1 MRIDYD
7 TVASGY
13 DCRYSVHS
21 YAGIERH
28 LAAFAGAAGAVLE
41 IGCGTGHWLA
51 TLGGQARGIAGNIA
65 GSSAAGSPT
74 PVTRRDPD
82 ASAKHVAGIDPS
94 ARMISRAK
102 ATAPDATLVRAAAE
116 QLPWKT
122 STFDRVFCINAA
134 HHFQDRARAIAEA
147 RRVLRPG
154 GAVLI
159 AGREP
164 PSDEERWWVYDYFEE
179 TRAIDRAR
187 YPAAET
193 LRQEMA
199 NAGLIRCESF
209 EIERL
214 TARFGAAE
222 ALENGVVDRRFSSQL
237 TALSDEAF
245 ARGVARIRDDLAAA
259 REAGRELIL
268 AADIH
273 FEATVGWLPEQA

>member
-1 MRIDYD
+1 MKIDYD
-7 TVASGY
+7 AVASGY
-13 DCRYSVHS
+13 DCRYAVHS

-28 LAAFAGAAGAVLE
+28 LAALVDGAGAVLE

-51 TLGGQARGIAGNIA
+51 LLGGDAGR
-65 GSSAAGSPT
+65 SAGSPA
-74 PVTRRDPD
+74 PVVRSGPNAAPQRI
-82 ASAKHVAGIDPS
+82 AGIDLS
-94 ARMISRAK
+94 ARMIARAK
-102 ATAPDATLVRAAAE
+102 ATAPAAALVRAAAE

-122 STFDRVFCINAA
+122 AAFDRVFCVNAA
-134 HHFQDRARAIAEA
+134 HHFQDRGRAIAES

-154 GAVLI
+154 GALLI

-187 YPAAET
+187 YPSART
-193 LRQEMA
+193 LRREMA
-199 NAGLIRCESF
+199 SAGLTRCESF

-214 TARFGAAE
+214 TANVAAAE
-222 ALENGVVDRRFSSQL
+222 ALENGVVDRRFTSQL

-245 ARGVARIRDDLAAA
+245 ARGVARIRHDLAAA
-259 REAGRELIL
+259 RDAGRELML
-268 AADIH
+268 TADIH